1 MCKSRLCVMLL
12 LLCAANASRAGGGSP
27 SDPKSRLSADGAFV
41 HEPPREIPVTHRA
54 DVVVIGAGEGGL
66 GGCTAAVAAARSGA
80 SVLLIEERGY
90 IGLHVPIGLGVVIGI
105 DGWRPTI
112 QEGLFREYA
121 GYLARTGQ
129 YASEPL
135 TRDQIIE
142 RGEIIIRYHDV
153 ASTAM
158 LAMMRDAGVKT
169 LFHAKFV
176 ETIVE
181 NDALKAVIVETPQ
194 GRVAISGKVFIDS
207 TALCEV
213 AFKAGAPT
221 LREEP
226 YMSLQAFLDEVDEP
240 KYLQWVKDNPEPLD
254 DSYRKWMEQQVGPF
268 EQLKDPWNQWWPEYL
283 GDRYPPAFARKAR
296 EAVEN
301 GELTLLHRR
310 GDQGT
315 LAIVEGVKARGDI
328 AMPRTYITGIDPT
341 NVDDVNWAEV
351 TSRLALVEFQQF
363 LKKSI
368 PGFEN
373 CVLERVS
380 DTISLRGGRYIQ
392 IEGQI
397 TSAEMNSGK
406 KNADCVYVFQRSG
419 DNAFEVPYRALVPLK
434 IEGLLVVGKATGGG
448 RAMSTAHSILFQ
460 GQAAGT
466 AATMAIK
473 QETAPRNIDIAQLQ
487 ASLKRDG
494 VQIPYPQPTTQN
506 TPAQP

>member
-1 MCKSRLCVMLL
+1 MKLYLLAISLLMMCGISSAARAQSPSQAEQKSRLE
-12 LLCAANASRAGGGSP
+12 AGGAS
-27 SDPKSRLSADGAFV
+27 V
-41 HEPPREIPVTHRA
+41 IEPQRTVPVTHRA
-54 DVVVIGAGEGGL
+54 DVVIIGAGEGGL
-66 GGCTAAVAAARSGA
+66 GGCTAAVAAARGGA

-112 QEGLFREYA
+112 QEGLFRDYA

-129 YASEPL
+129 YGSEPL
-135 TRDQIIE
+135 TQEQIIE

-176 ETIVE
+176 ETVVE
-181 NDALKAVIVETPQ
+181 NDQIKAVIVETPQ
-194 GRVAISGKVFIDS
+194 GRVAVAGKVFIDS

-226 YMSLQAFLDEVDEP
+226 YMSLQAFLGEVDEP
-240 KYLQWVKDNPEPLD
+240 KYLQWVKDNPQPLD
-254 DSYRKWMEQQVGPF
+254 ASYKQWMEQQVGPF
-268 EQLKDPWNQWWPEYL
+268 EQLKNPWDQWWPEYL

-296 EAVEN
+296 AAIDQ

-310 GDQGT
+310 GEEGT

-341 NVDDVNWAEV
+341 NADDVNWAEV

-363 LKKSI
+363 LKNHI

-392 IEGQI
+392 IERQI
-397 TSAEMNSGK
+397 TSAGMNSGER
-406 KNADCVYVFQRSG
+406 NADCVYVFQRTG
-419 DNAFEVPYRALVPLK
+419 DNAFEVPYRAFLPMK

-466 AATMAIK
+466 AAAMAIK
-473 QETAPRNIDIAQLQ
+473 QGILPRNIDVSRLQL
-487 ASLKRDG
+487 ALKADG
-494 VQIPYPQPTTQN
+494 VDIPYSPKPG
-506 TPAQP
+506 AQE